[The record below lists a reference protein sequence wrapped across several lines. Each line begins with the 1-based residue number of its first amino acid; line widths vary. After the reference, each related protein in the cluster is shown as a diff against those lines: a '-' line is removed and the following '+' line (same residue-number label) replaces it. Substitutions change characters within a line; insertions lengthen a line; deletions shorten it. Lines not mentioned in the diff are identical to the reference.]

1 MESGRWNMIWTSTR
15 DAFETAAQWFATTV
29 AALEAADPHGW
40 DRPALGEWSRSDL
53 VGHTARALTT
63 VEQYLH
69 EGTTTSTATTIDYY
83 RVVRSS
89 RADPAAVAERGRR
102 AGREL
107 APDRP
112 ESVAVIV
119 ERVVAEVRGAGGDR
133 RIVAPMGEWA
143 LAAYLPTRSF
153 ELTVHTID
161 LRVAAGL
168 DVRPPAAASAEALRV
183 LGLLVG
189 DADPSSGD
197 AAVLLRALTGRA
209 ALPSGWSAL

>member
-1 MESGRWNMIWTSTR
+1 MTWTSTR
-15 DAFETAAQWFATTV
+15 DAFATAADWFAATV
-29 AALEAADPHGW
+29 AALDSAEPLGW

-53 VGHTARALTT
+53 VGHTVRALTT
-63 VEQYLH
+63 VEQYLD

-89 RADPAAVAERGRR
+89 RADPAAVAERGRQ
-102 AGREL
+102 AGRDL
-107 APDRP
+107 GTDRP
-112 ESVAVIV
+112 ASVAVIV
-119 ERVVAEVRGAGGDR
+119 ERVVAQVRDAGGDR

-143 LAAYLPTRSF
+143 LAAYLPTRVF

-168 DVRPPAAASAEALRV
+168 DLDPPAAASAEALRV

-197 AAVLLRALTGRA
+197 APVLLRALTGRA
-209 ALPSGWSAL
+209 ALASGWSVL

>member
-1 MESGRWNMIWTSTR
+1 MTWTSTR
-15 DAFETAAQWFATTV
+15 DAFAAAAEWFATTV
-29 AALEAADPHGW
+29 AALDSAEPLGW

-53 VGHTARALTT
+53 VGHTVRALTT
-63 VEQYLH
+63 VEQYLD

-89 RADPAAVAERGRR
+89 RADPAAVAERGRQ
-102 AGREL
+102 AGRDL
-107 APDRP
+107 GTDRP
-112 ESVAVIV
+112 ASVAVIV
-119 ERVVAEVRGAGGDR
+119 ERVVAQVRDAGGDR
-133 RIVAPMGEWA
+133 RIAAPMGEWA
-143 LAAYLPTRSF
+143 LAAYLPTRVF

-168 DVRPPAAASAEALRV
+168 DLDPPAAASAEALRV

-197 AAVLLRALTGRA
+197 APVLLRALTGRA
-209 ALPSGWSAL
+209 ALPSGWSVL